1 MQAAGETENHG
12 SAEEEAKRA
21 RRHIPFHLDA
31 ENEEE
36 DDELLAP
43 EEMKMEACIMNQSRG
58 SPNDDQWD
66 LGNELMAAASA
77 DNLNRISWQLEAITS
92 AEEEKKELP
101 KQSPDKGTIARI
113 ASSNK
118 KDYNPI
124 AAANKVARN
133 NRLITVPK
141 EKIQFAAVK

>member
-12 SAEEEAKRA
+12 NADEESKREQ
-21 RRHIPFHLDA
+21 RHIPFHLDG

-43 EEMKMEACIMNQSRG
+43 EEMKMEACIMSQSRS

-66 LGNELMAAASA
+66 LGNELVVAASA

-101 KQSPDKGTIARI
+101 KQSPDKGTIGRI
-113 ASSNK
+113 GSIT

-133 NRLITVPK
+133 SRLITVPK

>member
-1 MQAAGETENHG
+1 MQAVGETENH
-12 SAEEEAKRA
+12 ALADEESKKE

-31 ENEEE
+31 ENEED

-43 EEMKMEACIMNQSRG
+43 EEMKMGAYIMNQSRS

-77 DNLNRISWQLEAITS
+77 DNLNRISWQLEAINS

-101 KQSPDKGTIARI
+101 KQSPEKGTIARI
-113 ASSNK
+113 GSNTK

-124 AAANKVARN
+124 
-133 NRLITVPK
+133 
-141 EKIQFAAVK
+141 